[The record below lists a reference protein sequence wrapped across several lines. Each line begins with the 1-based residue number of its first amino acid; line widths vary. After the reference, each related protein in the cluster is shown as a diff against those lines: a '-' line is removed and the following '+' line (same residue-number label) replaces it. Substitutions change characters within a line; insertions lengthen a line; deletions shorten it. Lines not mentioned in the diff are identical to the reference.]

1 LSVAKQRE
9 AAMRKRAIRREGEK
23 RSE

>member
-9 AAMRKRAIRREGEK
+9 AAMRKREIRREGEK